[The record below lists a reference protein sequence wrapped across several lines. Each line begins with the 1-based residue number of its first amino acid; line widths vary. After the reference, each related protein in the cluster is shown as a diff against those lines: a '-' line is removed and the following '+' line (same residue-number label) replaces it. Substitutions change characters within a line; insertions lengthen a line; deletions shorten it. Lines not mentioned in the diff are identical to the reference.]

1 MALHTYLGK
10 TTVTNDGPRVEG
22 STSAAG
28 CATPVAEWSS
38 RRVPFLM
45 IKAMHENENTSASIL
60 VKRSKWMLFFLSSV
74 QSSDAWTADE
84 FDRRFRTP
92 VCIFQRFP
100 LTLSGSFYGRSGRRM
115 RRMLGIVQ
123 RPLPPR
129 AQPTRDHG
137 QTFVKDLKDARRHL
151 GHLRSSPR
159 PKVFAAHEAGGRTG
173 GRVDGPLSFSLDVPH
188 GARPAPRLHRRGRA
202 NEMKAD
208 KQTLLDGWT
217 PLDYDG
223 PADDWA
229 TGRRR
234 SGGALADLARLKD
247 EGIRRRDMRERLA
260 AFACK

>member
-1 MALHTYLGK
+1 MFCNRRGLASGLTTLQGASERLEAIPREKRRRIVALHTYLGK

-129 AQPTRDHG
+129 VTA
-137 QTFVKDLKDARRHL
+137 
-151 GHLRSSPR
+151 
-159 PKVFAAHEAGGRTG
+159 
-173 GRVDGPLSFSLDVPH
+173 
-188 GARPAPRLHRRGRA
+188 
-202 NEMKAD
+202 
-208 KQTLLDGWT
+208 
-217 PLDYDG
+217 
-223 PADDWA
+223 
-229 TGRRR
+229 
-234 SGGALADLARLKD
+234 
-247 EGIRRRDMRERLA
+247 
-260 AFACK
+260 